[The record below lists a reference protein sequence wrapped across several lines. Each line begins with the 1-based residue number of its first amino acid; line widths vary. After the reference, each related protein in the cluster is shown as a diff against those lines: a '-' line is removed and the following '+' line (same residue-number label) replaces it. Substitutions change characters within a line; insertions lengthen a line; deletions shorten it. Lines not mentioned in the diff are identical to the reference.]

1 MLTNTNTWC
10 IRAMKAIEA
19 KIKHALENKGIKCQ
33 SVYRMPD
40 LEDTRLVIA
49 FNSKD
54 NRRLSIRKI
63 ENALA
68 SLNVGEFKMPR
79 EFQRL
84 SSAFLHLE
92 ITLGARTEESVLP
105 ASM

>member
-1 MLTNTNTWC
+1 
-10 IRAMKAIEA
+10 MKAIEA

-33 SVYRMPD
+33 SVYKMPD
-40 LEDTRLVIA
+40 PDDIRVLIA

-68 SLNVGEFKMPR
+68 DLNVGELKIPR
-79 EFQRL
+79 DFQRL

-92 ITLGARTEESVLP
+92 VTLGARTDRHILP

>member
-33 SVYRMPD
+33 SVYKMPD
-40 LEDTRLVIA
+40 LEDTRVLIA

-68 SLNVGEFKMPR
+68 SVNVGEFKIPR
-79 EFQRL
+79 DFQRL

-92 ITLGARTEESVLP
+92 ITLGARTEKSVLP
-105 ASM
+105 VST

>member
-1 MLTNTNTWC
+1 
-10 IRAMKAIEA
+10 MKALEV

-33 SVYRMPD
+33 SVYKMPD
-40 LEDTRLVIA
+40 PDDTRVLIA

-54 NRRLSIRKI
+54 NKNLSIRKI
-63 ENALA
+63 ENIL
-68 SLNVGEFKMPR
+68 STLNVGEFKVPN

-92 ITLGARTEESVLP
+92 VTLGARTEKPVFS

>member
-1 MLTNTNTWC
+1 
-10 IRAMKAIEA
+10 MKALEV

-33 SVYRMPD
+33 SVYKMPD
-40 LEDTRLVIA
+40 PDDTRVLIA

-54 NRRLSIRKI
+54 NKNLSTRKI
-63 ENALA
+63 ENIL
-68 SLNVGEFKMPR
+68 STLNVGEFRVPN

-92 ITLGARTEESVLP
+92 VTLGARTEKPVFSV
-105 ASM
+105 SM

>member
-1 MLTNTNTWC
+1 
-10 IRAMKAIEA
+10 MKAIEA

-40 LEDTRLVIA
+40 IENTRVVIA

-54 NRRLSIRKI
+54 NRRLSIRTI

-68 SLNVGEFKMPR
+68 SLNVGEFKIPR

-92 ITLGARTEESVLP
+92 ITLGARTKKPVLP